1 MKSVLITGVCGGIGH
16 ATAAM
21 LANENWQVY
30 GVDVVARRP
39 GLQLAKFWQGNVV
52 EEAFWRDVILPDLK
66 TADTLDGF
74 VHTAA
79 VQPCSP
85 ITETSLAVWNET
97 LAVNLTAAFL
107 GTRFL
112 VPLMAGRGAS
122 IVYISSVHSMATSAG
137 MAPYVASKGGLLA
150 YTRAVALELAE
161 SGIRVNTICPGAVDT
176 PMLEAGLKRSFGDSA
191 VGRQNLIAQTPLKRL
206 AQPIDIASA
215 IRFLLDGAQSS
226 FITGQSLVVDGGVL
240 ARLASE

>member
-1 MKSVLITGVCGGIGH
+1 LRSVLITGVCGGIGQ
-16 ATAAM
+16 ALAAR
-21 LANENWQVY
+21 LTSENWRVY
-30 GVDVVARRP
+30 GVDLAVRRP
-39 GLQLAKFWQGNVV
+39 GLQLAKFWQGNVA
-52 EEAFWRDVILPDLK
+52 EETFWRNAIMPDLE
-66 TADTLDGF
+66 AENTLDGF

-85 ITETSLAVWNET
+85 IAETSLAVWNET

-112 VPLMAGRGAS
+112 APLMAGRNAS

-150 YTRAVALELAE
+150 FTRAVALELAE
-161 SGIRVNTICPGAVDT
+161 SKIRVNTILPGAVDT
-176 PMLEAGLKRSFGDSA
+176 PMLEAGLKRGSGGSV
-191 VGRQNLIAQTPLKRL
+191 VGRQNLIEQTPLKRL
-206 AQPIDIASA
+206 ALPSDIASA
-215 IRFLLDGAQSS
+215 TGFLLDGAQSS
-226 FITGQSLVVDGGVL
+226 FITGQSLIVDGGVL